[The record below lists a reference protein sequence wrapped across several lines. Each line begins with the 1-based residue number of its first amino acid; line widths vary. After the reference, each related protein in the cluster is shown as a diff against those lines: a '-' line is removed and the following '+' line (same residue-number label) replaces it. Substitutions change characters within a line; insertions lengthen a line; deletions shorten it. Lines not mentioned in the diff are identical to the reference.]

1 MKKVLLL
8 AIVLIIGCDNSTES
22 NSDTYS
28 VSDLE
33 GVWMGSVTS
42 TGSALPDGTIID
54 GGYEFDSQG
63 NLVDWI
69 GGPGV
74 LSTNGNLDISGIGDI
89 TGTTTTIHINGNN
102 AEETTVCNWQGSQL
116 VSINT
121 IEVNMQ
127 CDWATN
133 DGSSG
138 SYTLSGIIDKSTEPQ
153 DCAGVAG
160 GTAELDDCS
169 SCDNDSSN
177 DCIPDL
183 EGTWIGNETNSNNV
197 WTCSITGNEMDLS
210 SENEWYKGTFSINTQ
225 TDPKQLDY
233 LLTDCFISEGIGLT
247 VLAIYKIENNSMTFA
262 GNEPG
267 ATTRPDSFVGGR
279 IIVLEKQ

>member
-8 AIVLIIGCDNSTES
+8 AIVLIIGCDNSTEPD
-22 NSDTYS
+22 SDTYS

-69 GGPGV
+69 GGPET
-74 LSTNGNLDISGIGDI
+74 LSLNSNLDVSDAGDI
-89 TGTTTTIHINGNN
+89 TGIITAIHINTYNIEQTSVLN
-102 AEETTVCNWQGSQL
+102 LQGSKF

-127 CDWATN
+127 CDWTTN

-138 SYTLSGIIDKSTEPQ
+138 SYNFSGSMDKSTEPQ

-169 SCDNDSSN
+169 TCDNDSSN

>member
-1 MKKVLLL
+1 MKKLLL
-8 AIVLIIGCDNSTES
+8 IALLVVGCNNSTEP

-42 TGSALPDGTIID
+42 TGSALPDGTVID

-127 CDWATN
+127 CDWTTN

-138 SYTLSGIIDKSTEPQ
+138 SYNFSGSMDKSTEPQ
-153 DCAGVAG
+153 DCAGA
-160 GTAELDDCS
+160 AELDNCGNCIDGGVGADGWNN
-169 SCDNDSSN
+169 CDFEATID
-177 DCIPDL
+177 DYI
-183 EGTWIGNETNSNNV
+183 GTWV
-197 WTCSITGNEMDLS
+197 
-210 SENEWYKGTFSINTQ
+210 
-225 TDPKQLDY
+225 
-233 LLTDCFISEGIGLT
+233 GIG
-247 VLAIYKIENNSMTFA
+247 VFIAITM
-262 GNEPG
+262 
-267 ATTRPDSFVGGR
+267 
-279 IIVLEKQ
+279 IIGSNLSWSLLI

>member
-1 MKKVLLL
+1 MKKLLLIVLL
-8 AIVLIIGCDNSTES
+8 IVGCDNSTEP

-42 TGSALPDGTIID
+42 TGSALPDGTVID

-116 VSINT
+116 ISINT
-121 IEVNMQ
+121 IEINMQ

-138 SYTLSGIIDKSTEPQ
+138 SYNFSGSMDKSTETGNS
-153 DCAGVAG
+153 DIEIIGSWS
-160 GTAELDDCS
+160 GTDTNTGFPIDFT
-169 SCDNDSSN
+169 
-177 DCIPDL
+177 II
-183 EGTWIGNETNSNNV
+183 IGNSSMNWDYGGDPLSADVTKYDNTSNFCIIKWTNHPAFNGTYQKFV
-197 WTCSITGNEMDLS
+197 WLAEPAATVSMLVYSEEVTQYAAENSTSIP
-210 SENEWYKGTFSINTQ
+210 YTQ
-225 TDPKQLDY
+225 ITITKQ
-233 LLTDCFISEGIGLT
+233 
-247 VLAIYKIENNSMTFA
+247 
-262 GNEPG
+262 
-267 ATTRPDSFVGGR
+267 
-279 IIVLEKQ
+279 

>member
-1 MKKVLLL
+1 MKHYKFLLIVLL
-8 AIVLIIGCDNSTES
+8 IVGCDNSTEPD
-22 NSDTYS
+22 SDTYS

-74 LSTNGNLDISGIGDI
+74 LSTNGNLDISGICDI
-89 TGTTTTIHINGNN
+89 TRTTTTILIKGNN

-127 CDWATN
+127 CDWTTN
-133 DGSSG
+133 HESSG
-138 SYTLSGIIDKSTEPQ
+138 SYSFTGILDKSTEYI
-153 DCAGVAG
+153 
-160 GTAELDDCS
+160 S
-169 SCDNDSSN
+169 
-177 DCIPDL
+177 
-183 EGTWIGNETNSNNV
+183 
-197 WTCSITGNEMDLS
+197 
-210 SENEWYKGTFSINTQ
+210 TQ
-225 TDPKQLDY
+225 KLM
-233 LLTDCFISEGIGLT
+233 L
-247 VLAIYKIENNSMTFA
+247 VK
-262 GNEPG
+262 
-267 ATTRPDSFVGGR
+267 
-279 IIVLEKQ
+279 

>member
-1 MKKVLLL
+1 MKKLLL
-8 AIVLIIGCDNSTES
+8 IALLIVGCEETTEP
-22 NSDTYS
+22 NNDTYS

-169 SCDNDSSN
+169 TCDNDSSN

>member
-1 MKKVLLL
+1 MKKLLL
-8 AIVLIIGCDNSTES
+8 IVLSFLLLIVGCDNSTEP

-116 VSINT
+116 ISINT
-121 IEVNMQ
+121 IEINMQ

-138 SYTLSGIIDKSTEPQ
+138 SYNFSGSMDKSTETGNS
-153 DCAGVAG
+153 DI
-160 GTAELDDCS
+160 E
-169 SCDNDSSN
+169 
-177 DCIPDL
+177 I
-183 EGTWIGNETNSNNV
+183 IGIKNK
-197 WTCSITGNEMDLS
+197 CSILCAVA
-210 SENEWYKGTFSINTQ
+210 YA
-225 TDPKQLDY
+225 
-233 LLTDCFISEGIGLT
+233 
-247 VLAIYKIENNSMTFA
+247 AI
-262 GNEPG
+262 EPSG
-267 ATTRPDSFVGGR
+267 
-279 IIVLEKQ
+279 

>member
-1 MKKVLLL
+1 MKQL
-8 AIVLIIGCDNSTES
+8 LIIALLIVGCDNSTEP

-102 AEETTVCNWQGSQL
+102 AEESTVCNWQGSQL

-121 IEVNMQ
+121 IEINMQ
-127 CDWATN
+127 CDWTTN

-138 SYTLSGIIDKSTEPQ
+138 SYNFSGSMDKSTE
-153 DCAGVAG
+153 
-160 GTAELDDCS
+160 
-169 SCDNDSSN
+169 
-177 DCIPDL
+177 
-183 EGTWIGNETNSNNV
+183 
-197 WTCSITGNEMDLS
+197 TGNSDIEIIGS
-210 SENEWYKGTFSINTQ
+210 CCSWINRKWNRSTKKCSCPSCTSI
-225 TDPKQLDY
+225 PSK
-233 LLTDCFISEGIGLT
+233 
-247 VLAIYKIENNSMTFA
+247 
-262 GNEPG
+262 
-267 ATTRPDSFVGGR
+267 
-279 IIVLEKQ
+279 